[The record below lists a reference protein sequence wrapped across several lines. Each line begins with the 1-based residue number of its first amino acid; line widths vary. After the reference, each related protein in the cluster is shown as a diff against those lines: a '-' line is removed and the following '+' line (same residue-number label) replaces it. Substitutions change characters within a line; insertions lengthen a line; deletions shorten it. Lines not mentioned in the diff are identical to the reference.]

1 MSSKAAA
8 PIGGVVAALVAG
20 GAYLWQTHQPPIP
33 NASPPATIAATS
45 APAAMAA
52 KLAPATS
59 APASP
64 APVASAPALPSTP
77 PAPAAMPLTLPS
89 FDVVRVTPQG
99 ETLVAGRGQPG
110 AEVSL
115 MDGTKMLAQGKI
127 DANGQFVLM
136 PSALP
141 EGTHALTLSSR
152 GAEGGE
158 QSSKQSVVVNM
169 AQADKGGI
177 IIALAEPG
185 KPTRILSGSQPVE
198 TAAAAPKATPPAAV
212 QAGSVPVAAP
222 PSVAIQAVEV
232 EKDGAFYVTGNAPT
246 GAQVR
251 VYLNDSMVASVTS
264 NAQGHWSMKILKG
277 VPPGSLKV
285 RADEVTDASGKV
297 LSRAEV
303 PFQNTVLASSDA
315 SPAGIQAATPSASTD
330 KGAGASKSDVVVSAV
345 ATATVV
351 RGDSLWRISRKML
364 GQGIRYTTIYAAN
377 AKQIRN
383 PSLIYP
389 GQVFVVPQ
397 SPS

>member
-1 MSSKAAA
+1 
-8 PIGGVVAALVAG
+8 
-20 GAYLWQTHQPPIP
+20 
-33 NASPPATIAATS
+33 
-45 APAAMAA
+45 
-52 KLAPATS
+52 
-59 APASP
+59 
-64 APVASAPALPSTP
+64 
-77 PAPAAMPLTLPS
+77 MPLTPPS

-110 AEVSL
+110 ADVLL
-115 MDGTKMLAQGKI
+115 MDGTKMLAQGKV

-141 EGTHALTLSSR
+141 EGTHALTLSTK

-169 AQADKGGI
+169 APANKGGI

-185 KPTRILSGSQPVE
+185 KPTRILSAPAPVT
-198 TAAAAPKATPPAAV
+198 TAAAPNAAAPQPAGPQPAGPQPAAV
-212 QAGSVPVAAP
+212 QVASAPAGAP
-222 PSVAIQAVEV
+222 PNVAIQSVDV
-232 EKDGAFYVTGNAPT
+232 EKDGAFYVTGNAPKD
-246 GAQVR
+246 AQVR
-251 VYLNDSMVASVTS
+251 VYLNDSMVASATS

-277 VPPGSLKV
+277 VPAGSLKV
-285 RADEVTDASGKV
+285 RADEVADASGKV

-303 PFQNTVLASSDA
+303 PFQNAVVANNA
-315 SPAGIQAATPSASTD
+315 AAPAAVQPAAAATADKSA
-330 KGAGASKSDVVVSAV
+330 APSKSDVVVAAV

-397 SPS
+397 SPG